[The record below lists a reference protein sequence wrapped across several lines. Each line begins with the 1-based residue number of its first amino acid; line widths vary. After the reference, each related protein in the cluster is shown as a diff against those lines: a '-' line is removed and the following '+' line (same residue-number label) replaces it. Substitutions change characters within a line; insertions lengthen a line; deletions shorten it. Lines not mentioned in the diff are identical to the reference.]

1 MMAGEEHT
9 TIPPATEW
17 TYRSDADQQRA
28 VDALLRDPLWSLLG
42 DEAIASIA
50 EAGPDLVSDKRL
62 AIGGIEPPSTNGEGG
77 LLLPWSR
84 PPPSHPRQRQAP
96 RSPPY
101 GAGSG
106 GRGPDK
112 HDTEAD

>member
-1 MMAGEEHT
+1 MMAAEEHT

-50 EAGPDLVSDKRL
+50 EASPDLVRDRRR
-62 AIGGIEPPSTNGEGG
+62 AIGNSAPLSAYGEDD
-77 LLLPWSR
+77 LP
-84 PPPSHPRQRQAP
+84 
-96 RSPPY
+96 
-101 GAGSG
+101 
-106 GRGPDK
+106 
-112 HDTEAD
+112 